1 MNLKFQIHDDWLIT
15 ERTAAEEVA
24 GGVSEL
30 IKAHLRDKNSRTAP
44 KKGFRK
50 TDYWDEVAES
60 VTTSIDGKRISV
72 SIEKEG
78 AALHYFGGTVYPNKA
93 KSLAIPLSPLVQDIW
108 PSEQPSN
115 LELFWPKNSPHGF
128 LKDANTSELLYL
140 LVSKATIPAD
150 KTVLPEDGDIL
161 KAAEEAIWEAI
172 QK

>member
-15 ERTAAEEVA
+15 ERTAAEAAASGISYLV
-24 GGVSEL
+24 
-30 IKAHLRDKNSRTAP
+30 IDHLRSKNSRTAP
-44 KKGFRK
+44 KAGFRK
-50 TDYWDEVAES
+50 TDYWSDVADS
-60 VTTSIDGKRISV
+60 VTTSVKEKSAEI

-78 AALHYFGGTVYPNKA
+78 AALHYFGGTVYPKKKA
-93 KSLAIPLSPLVQDIW
+93 LAIPLSSLVQDIW
-108 PSEQPSN
+108 PSEQPSG

-128 LKDANTSELLYL
+128 LKDKDTSELLYL

>member
-1 MNLKFQIHDDWLIT
+1 MNLKFEIPEDWLIT
-15 ERTAAEEVA
+15 ESTAAEAAAA
-24 GGVSEL
+24 GISQLV
-30 IKAHLRDKNSRTAP
+30 IDHLREKNSRTPP
-44 KKGFRK
+44 KSGFRK
-50 TDYWDEVAES
+50 TDYWDEAARG
-60 VTTSIDGKRISV
+60 VTSDIEGKRVIV

-78 AALHYFGGTVYPNKA
+78 AALHYFGGTVHPKKKA
-93 KSLAIPLSPLVQDIW
+93 LAIPLSPLVQDIW
-108 PSEQPSN
+108 PSEQPSG

-128 LKDANTSELLYL
+128 LKDKDTSELLYL